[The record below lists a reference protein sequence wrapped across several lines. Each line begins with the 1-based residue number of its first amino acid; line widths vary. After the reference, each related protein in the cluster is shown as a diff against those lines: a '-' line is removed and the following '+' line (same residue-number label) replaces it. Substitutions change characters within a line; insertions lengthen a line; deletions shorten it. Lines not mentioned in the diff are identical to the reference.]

1 MKKITLPLI
10 AALLGVSNMNA
21 QEGTP
26 YNKWSIDINGGLTKP
41 ATPMK
46 QGYTGDTFFGFVHA
60 DAGVRYMF
68 NNKFGVK
75 ADFGYD
81 YMKNGE
87 DSDYF
92 RTKHYRAS
100 LQGVANLG
108 RIMNFEE
115 WTRTLGLQAHLG
127 AGYSWMEPGQDL
139 ATNLYEKD
147 QMGHVILGL
156 TGQVRLGNRVAL
168 NADFS
173 MINTVRQDMTFD
185 GAGYVDAN
193 ERGFNGTF
201 YNATLGLSFYL
212 GGNEQHADWYAND
225 GLTNRVN
232 ALENRVTDIENK
244 MIDSDND
251 GVPDYLD
258 LEPNTPAG
266 NMVDTKGRSIDL
278 NKNGIPDSYE
288 DYFDSRYAMKGE
300 KGETFTSADSNTAQ
314 DLINQGYVAVYF
326 DFDKSTPKNAE
337 ATNFLITYL
346 RSNPN
351 ATVEVNGFADSVG
364 NANYNQRLSEKRAK
378 NVAKILEQ
386 SGISS
391 SRINVVAKGEDTS
404 FDGTNK
410 TTSKFARRVTFK
422 IN

>member
-10 AALLGVSNMNA
+10 AAVLGLSNMNA
-21 QEGTP
+21 QEGLP
-26 YNKWSIDINGGLTKP
+26 YNKWSIDVNGGLTKP
-41 ATPMK
+41 SQPMTP
-46 QGYTGDTFFGFVHA
+46 GTHGDTFFGFVHA

-68 NNKFGVK
+68 NNKFGIK

-87 DSDYF
+87 DSDYY
-92 RTKHYRAS
+92 RTNYYRAS

-115 WTRTLGLQAHLG
+115 WTRTFGLLAHAG
-127 AGYSWMEPGQDL
+127 AGYSWMEPGKDNIPGVL
-139 ATNLYEKD
+139 NYDKD
-147 QMGHVILGL
+147 QMGHMIVGL

-168 NADFS
+168 NADFT
-173 MINTVRQDMTFD
+173 MVNNLRQNVTFD
-185 GAGYVDAN
+185 GMSYVDSN
-193 ERGFNGTF
+193 DRGFNGTL

-225 GLTNRVN
+225 GLTNRVES
-232 ALENRVTDIENK
+232 LENRVTDIENK

-288 DYFDSRYAMKGE
+288 DYFDSRYAKKGD
-300 KGETFTSADSNTAQ
+300 TFSSADSNTAA

-326 DFDKSTPKNAE
+326 DFDKSAPKNAE
-337 ATNFLITYL
+337 ATNFLVTYL

-351 ATVEVNGFADSVG
+351 ASVEVNGFADSVG
-364 NANYNQRLSEKRAK
+364 NAQYNQRLSEKRAK

-386 SGISS
+386 AGISS
-391 SRINVVAKGEDTS
+391 SRINVVANGEDTS
-404 FDGTNK
+404 FDGRNK

-422 IN
+422 VN

>member
-10 AALLGVSNMNA
+10 AAILGVTNMNA
-21 QEGTP
+21 QEGKP
-26 YNKWSIDINGGLTKP
+26 YNKWSIDINGGLSKP
-41 ATPMK
+41 SQPFTP
-46 QGYTGDTFFGFVHA
+46 GYYTETTHQFFHVDG
-60 DAGVRYMF
+60 GVRYMF
-68 NNKFGVK
+68 NTKFGLK
-75 ADFGYD
+75 ADYGYD

-87 DSDYF
+87 ESMYY
-92 RTKHYRAS
+92 RTKYQRVS

-108 RIMNFEE
+108 RIMEFEN
-115 WTRTLGLQAHLG
+115 WTNTFGLLAHTG
-127 AGYSWMEPGQDL
+127 AGYSWMEAG
-139 ATNLYEKD
+139 KD
-147 QMGHVILGL
+147 NIGSFEGKDEMVNFILGL
-156 TGQVRLGNRVAL
+156 TAQVRLGNRVAL

-173 MINTVRQDMTFD
+173 MVNNISQTYTFD
-185 GAGYVDAN
+185 GYSLADQEGD
-193 ERGFNGTF
+193 RSFNGTL

-212 GGNEQHADWYAND
+212 GKNGQHADWYTD
-225 GLTNRVN
+225 GNLVNRLD

-251 GVPDYLD
+251 GVADYLD

-288 DYFDSRYAMKGE
+288 DYFDSRYAKKGD
-300 KGETFTSADSNTAQ
+300 TFSSADSNTAQ

-326 DFDKSTPKNAE
+326 DFDKSAPKNAE
-337 ATNFLITYL
+337 ATNFLVTYL

-364 NANYNQRLSEKRAK
+364 NPSYNQRLSEKRAK

-386 SGISS
+386 AGISS
-391 SRINVVAKGEDTS
+391 SRIKTTANGEDTS
-404 FDGTNK
+404 FDGANK

-422 IN
+422 VK

>member
-10 AALLGVSNMNA
+10 AALLGVTSMNA
-21 QEGTP
+21 QDGVP
-26 YNKWSIDINGGLTKP
+26 YNRWSIDINGGLTKP
-41 ATPMK
+41 SQPMSPSYY
-46 QGYTGDTFFGFVHA
+46 GETTFGFVHA

-87 DSDYF
+87 NSAYF
-92 RTKHYRAS
+92 RTTHYRTS

-115 WTRTLGLQAHLG
+115 WTRTFGLQAHLG
-127 AGYSWMEPGQDL
+127 GGYSWMEPGKDE
-139 ATNLYEKD
+139 TLYDKD
-147 QMGHVILGL
+147 NMGHMIVGL
-156 TGQVRLGNRVAL
+156 TGQIRLGDRVAL

-173 MINTVRQDMTFD
+173 MINTIRQDKTFD
-185 GAGYVDAN
+185 GNSNIVNAN
-193 ERGFNGTF
+193 RAFNGTF

-244 MIDSDND
+244 MVDSDND

-278 NKNGIPDSYE
+278 NRNGIPDSYE
-288 DYFDSRYAMKGE
+288 DYFDSRYAMKGDVS
-300 KGETFTSADSNTAQ
+300 KDTFTPKDSNTAA
-314 DLINQGYVAVYF
+314 DLINQGYVSVYF

-337 ATNFLITYL
+337 ATNFIITYL

-351 ATVEVNGFADSVG
+351 ATVDVHGYADSVG
-364 NANYNQRLSEKRAK
+364 NANYNQRLSERRAK

-386 SGISS
+386 AGISS
-391 SRINVVAKGEDTS
+391 SRINIVANGEDTS

-410 TTSKFARRVTFK
+410 TASKFARRVTFK
-422 IN
+422 IK

>member
-10 AALLGVSNMNA
+10 AAVLGFSNMNA
-21 QEGTP
+21 QEGLP

-41 ATPMK
+41 SSPMTP
-46 QGYTGDTFFGFVHA
+46 GYQGDTFFGLVHA

-68 NNKFGVK
+68 NNKFGIK

-81 YMKNGE
+81 YMKSGE
-87 DSDYF
+87 DSNYF
-92 RTKHYRAS
+92 RTTHYRAS

-115 WTRTLGLQAHLG
+115 WTRTFGLQAHMG
-127 AGYSWMEPGQDL
+127 AGYSWMEPGKDL
-139 ATNLYEKD
+139 PTNIYEKD
-147 QMGHVILGL
+147 QMGHVLLGL

-168 NADFS
+168 NADFT
-173 MINTVRQDMTFD
+173 MVNTVRQNYTFD
-185 GAGYVDAN
+185 GNSMIDAN
-193 ERGFNGTF
+193 DRGFNGTF

-212 GGNEQHADWYAND
+212 GKNEQHADWYAND
-225 GLTNRVN
+225 GLTNRVE

-251 GVPDYLD
+251 GVADYLD

-288 DYFDSRYAMKGE
+288 DYFDSRYAKKGD
-300 KGETFTSADSNTAQ
+300 TFSSADSNTAK

-337 ATNFLITYL
+337 ATNFLVTYL

-364 NANYNQRLSEKRAK
+364 NASYNQRLSEKRAK

-386 SGISS
+386 AGISS
-391 SRINVVAKGEDTS
+391 SRIKTTANGEDTS

-422 IN
+422 VN

>member
-10 AALLGVSNMNA
+10 AAVLGFSNMNA
-21 QEGTP
+21 QEGLP
-26 YNKWSIDINGGLTKP
+26 YNKWSIDVNGGITKP
-41 ATPMK
+41 SQPMTP
-46 QGYTGDTFFGFVHA
+46 GYYSETFPQFFHA

-68 NNKFGVK
+68 NNKFGIK
-75 ADFGYD
+75 ADYGYD
-81 YMKNGE
+81 YMRNGDE
-87 DSDYF
+87 SQYF
-92 RTKHYRAS
+92 RTKYNRVN

-115 WTRTLGLQAHLG
+115 WTRTLGLQGHTG
-127 AGYSWMEPGQDL
+127 VGYSWMQAG
-139 ATNLYEKD
+139 KD
-147 QMGHVILGL
+147 DVVSFTGKDEMVNFIIGL
-156 TGQVRLGNRVAL
+156 TGQIRLGNRVAL

-173 MINTVRQDMTFD
+173 MINNISQNYTFD
-185 GAGYVDAN
+185 GYSVADQ
-193 ERGFNGTF
+193 EMDRSFNGTL

-212 GGNEQHADWYAND
+212 GKNEQHADWYAND
-225 GLTNRVN
+225 GLTNRVE

-251 GVPDYLD
+251 GVADYLD

-288 DYFDSRYAMKGE
+288 DYFDSRYAKKGD
-300 KGETFTSADSNTAQ
+300 TFSSADSNTAK

-337 ATNFLITYL
+337 ATNFLVTYL
-346 RSNPN
+346 RSNPS
-351 ATVEVNGFADSVG
+351 ATVDVNGFADSVG
-364 NANYNQRLSEKRAK
+364 NASYNQRLSEKRAK

-386 SGISS
+386 AGISS
-391 SRINVVAKGEDTS
+391 SRIKTTANGEDSS
-404 FDGTNK
+404 FDGANK

-422 IN
+422 VN

>member
-46 QGYTGDTFFGFVHA
+46 QGYNGDTFFGFVHA

-75 ADFGYD
+75 ADFDYD

-185 GAGYVDAN
+185 GAGHVDAN

-266 NMVDTKGRSIDL
+266 NMVDVKGRSIDL

-288 DYFDSRYAMKGE
+288 SYFEENYGKGNNTLTTTDS
-300 KGETFTSADSNTAQ
+300 STAQ
-314 DLINQGYVAVYF
+314 GLINDGYVAVYF
-326 DFDKSTPKNAE
+326 DFDKSQPKNTDAI
-337 ATNFLITYL
+337 NFILTYL
-346 RSNPN
+346 KSNPN
-351 ATVEVNGFADSVG
+351 AKVDVQGYADSVG
-364 NANYNQRLSEKRAK
+364 SASYNQRLSEKRAK

-386 SGISS
+386 AGISS
-391 SRINVVAKGEDTS
+391 SRINILGQGEDTS
-404 FDGTNK
+404 LDGSNK
-410 TTSKFARRVTFK
+410 VASKFARRVTFK
-422 IN
+422 VK

>member
-10 AALLGVSNMNA
+10 ATVLGLTNMNA
-21 QEGTP
+21 QEGLP
-26 YNKWSIDINGGLTKP
+26 YNKWSIDVNGGLTKP
-41 ATPMK
+41 SAPMTP
-46 QGYTGDTFFGFVHA
+46 GYNGDTFFGFVHA

-68 NNKFGVK
+68 NNKFGLK

-87 DSDYF
+87 DSNYF

-115 WTRTLGLQAHLG
+115 WTKTLGLMAHMG
-127 AGYSWMEPGQDL
+127 AGYSWMEPGKDL
-139 ATNLYEKD
+139 SSNIYDKD

-173 MINTVRQDMTFD
+173 MINTVRQNIRFD
-185 GAGYVDAN
+185 GASKVDAQD
-193 ERGFNGTF
+193 RGFNGTF

-212 GGNEQHADWYAND
+212 GKHDQHADWYAGD
-225 GLTNRVN
+225 ALTTRVE

-244 MIDSDND
+244 MVDSDND
-251 GVPDYLD
+251 GVADYLD

-288 DYFDSRYAMKGE
+288 DYFDSRYAKKGD
-300 KGETFTSADSNTAQ
+300 TFSSADSNTAA

-326 DFDKSTPKNAE
+326 DFDKSAPKNAE

-351 ATVEVNGFADSVG
+351 ASVEVNGYADSVG
-364 NANYNQRLSEKRAK
+364 SPQYNQRLSEKRAK

-391 SRINVVAKGEDTS
+391 SRIKVNANGEDTS
-404 FDGTNK
+404 FDGKNK

-422 IN
+422 VN

>member
-10 AALLGVSNMNA
+10 AAVLGFSNMNA

-41 ATPMK
+41 SAPMTP
-46 QGYTGDTFFGFVHA
+46 GYTSDTFFNFFHA

-68 NNKFGVK
+68 NNKFGIK

-81 YMKNGE
+81 YMKSGE
-87 DSDYF
+87 DSQYF
-92 RTKHYRAS
+92 RTKHYRTS

-115 WTRTLGLQAHLG
+115 WTKTFGLLAHAG
-127 AGYSWMEPGQDL
+127 AGYSWTTPGKDL
-139 ATNLYEKD
+139 ASNIYEKD
-147 QMGHVILGL
+147 QMGHMIVGL
-156 TGQVRLGNRVAL
+156 TGQVKLGNRVAL
-168 NADFS
+168 NADFT
-173 MINTVRQDMTFD
+173 MVNTIRQDITFD
-185 GAGYVDAN
+185 GASMIDPN
-193 ERGFNGTF
+193 DRGFNGTL

-212 GGNEQHADWYAND
+212 GKHEQHADWYAND
-225 GLTNRVN
+225 GLTNRVE

-251 GVPDYLD
+251 GVADYLD

-288 DYFDSRYAMKGE
+288 DYFDSRYAKKGD
-300 KGETFTSADSNTAQ
+300 TFSSADSNTAQ

-337 ATNFLITYL
+337 ATNFLVTYL
-346 RSNPN
+346 RSNPD
-351 ATVEVNGFADSVG
+351 ASVEVNGFADSVG
-364 NANYNQRLSEKRAK
+364 NASYNQRLSEKRAK

-391 SRINVVAKGEDTS
+391 SRIKVVANGEDTS
-404 FDGTNK
+404 FDGKNK

-422 IN
+422 VN

>member
-10 AALLGVSNMNA
+10 AALLGVSTVNA

-41 ATPMK
+41 ATPMV

-81 YMKNGE
+81 YMKSGE
-87 DSDYF
+87 NSDYF

-115 WTRTLGLQAHLG
+115 WTRTLGLQAHMG
-127 AGYSWMEPGQDL
+127 AGYSWMEPGKDL

-185 GAGYVDAN
+185 GAGHVDAN

-251 GVPDYLD
+251 GVADYLD

-326 DFDKSTPKNAE
+326 DFDKSTPRNAE

-351 ATVEVNGFADSVG
+351 AKVEVNGFADSVG
-364 NANYNQRLSEKRAK
+364 NPDYNQRLSEKRAK

-404 FDGTNK
+404 FDGKNK

>member
-10 AALLGVSNMNA
+10 AAVLGFSNMNA
-21 QEGTP
+21 QEGLP

-41 ATPMK
+41 ATPMS

-68 NNKFGVK
+68 NNKFGLK

-81 YMKNGE
+81 YMKSGE

-115 WTRTLGLQAHLG
+115 WTRTLGLQAHAG
-127 AGYSWMEPGQDL
+127 AGYSWMEPGKDL
-139 ATNLYEKD
+139 ASNIYDKD
-147 QMGHVILGL
+147 EMGHVIVGL
-156 TGQVRLGNRVAL
+156 TGQVKLGNRVAL

-173 MINTVRQDMTFD
+173 MINTIRQNVTFD
-185 GAGYVDAN
+185 GGNFIDAN
-193 ERGFNGTF
+193 DRGFNGTF

-212 GGNEQHADWYAND
+212 GKNAQHADWYAND
-225 GLTNRVN
+225 GLTNRVE

-244 MIDSDND
+244 MVDSDND
-251 GVPDYLD
+251 GVADYLD

-288 DYFDSRYAMKGE
+288 DYFDSRYAKKGD
-300 KGETFTSADSNTAQ
+300 TFSSADSNTAA

-326 DFDKSTPKNAE
+326 DFDKSAPKNAE
-337 ATNFLITYL
+337 ATNFLVTYL

-351 ATVEVNGFADSVG
+351 ANVEVNGFADSVG
-364 NANYNQRLSEKRAK
+364 NPSYNQRLSEKRAK

-391 SRINVVAKGEDTS
+391 SRIKVVANGEDSS
-404 FDGTNK
+404 FDGKNK

-422 IN
+422 VN

>member
-10 AALLGVSNMNA
+10 AAVLGFSNMNA
-21 QEGTP
+21 QEGSP

-41 ATPMK
+41 ATPMSK
-46 QGYTGDTFFGFVHA
+46 NYYGDTFFGFVHA

-68 NNKFGVK
+68 NNKFGLK

-115 WTRTLGLQAHLG
+115 WTRTLGLQAHAG
-127 AGYSWMEPGQDL
+127 AGYSWMEPGKDL
-139 ATNLYEKD
+139 ASNIYDKD
-147 QMGHVILGL
+147 QMGHVIVGL

-173 MINTVRQDMTFD
+173 MINTIRQDMTFD

-193 ERGFNGTF
+193 DRGFNGTF

-212 GGNEQHADWYAND
+212 GKNAQHADWYAND
-225 GLTNRVN
+225 GLTNRVE

-244 MIDSDND
+244 MVDSDND
-251 GVPDYLD
+251 GVADYLD

-288 DYFDSRYAMKGE
+288 DYFDSRYAKKGD
-300 KGETFTSADSNTAQ
+300 TFSSADSNTAA

-326 DFDKSTPKNAE
+326 DFDKSAPKNAE
-337 ATNFLITYL
+337 ATNFLVTYL

-351 ATVEVNGFADSVG
+351 ANVEVNGFADSVG
-364 NANYNQRLSEKRAK
+364 NPSYNQRLSEKRAK

-391 SRINVVAKGEDTS
+391 SRIKVVANGEDSS
-404 FDGTNK
+404 FDGKNK

-422 IN
+422 VN

>member
-10 AALLGVSNMNA
+10 ATVLGLANMNA
-21 QEGTP
+21 QEGLP
-26 YNKWSIDINGGLTKP
+26 YNKWSIDVNGGLTKP
-41 ATPMK
+41 SAPMTP
-46 QGYTGDTFFGFVHA
+46 GYNGDTFFGLVHA

-81 YMKNGE
+81 YMKSGE

-92 RTKHYRAS
+92 RTAHYRAS

-115 WTRTLGLQAHLG
+115 WTRTLGLQAHAG
-127 AGYSWMEPGQDL
+127 AGYSWMQPGKDGST
-139 ATNLYEKD
+139 AIDYDKD
-147 QMGHVILGL
+147 QMGHMILGL
-156 TGQVRLGNRVAL
+156 TGQVKLGNRVAL

-173 MINTVRQDMTFD
+173 MINTIRQDMTFD

-225 GLTNRVN
+225 GLTNRVE

-251 GVPDYLD
+251 GVADYLD

-288 DYFDSRYAMKGE
+288 EYFDSRYAMKGD
-300 KGETFTSADSNTAQ
+300 TFSAADSNTAQ

-326 DFDKSTPKNAE
+326 DFDKSAPKNAE
-337 ATNFLITYL
+337 STNFLITYL
-346 RSNPN
+346 RSNPE

-364 NANYNQRLSEKRAK
+364 NPTYNQRLSEKRAK

-391 SRINVVAKGEDTS
+391 DRIKVVANGEDTS
-404 FDGTNK
+404 FDGKNK

-422 IN
+422 VN

>member
-46 QGYTGDTFFGFVHA
+46 QGYNGDTFFGFVHA

-185 GAGYVDAN
+185 GAGHVDAN

>member
-41 ATPMK
+41 SQPMSPS
-46 QGYTGDTFFGFVHA
+46 YYGDTFFGFVHA

-81 YMKNGE
+81 YMKSGE
-87 DSDYF
+87 NSDYF

-115 WTRTLGLQAHLG
+115 WTRTLGLQAHMG
-127 AGYSWMEPGQDL
+127 AGYSWMEPGKDETL
-139 ATNLYEKD
+139 FDKD

-173 MINTVRQDMTFD
+173 MINTVRQNRTFD
-185 GAGYVDAN
+185 GASDVADAN
-193 ERGFNGTF
+193 RAFNGTF

-244 MIDSDND
+244 MVDSDND

-288 DYFDSRYAMKGE
+288 DYFDSRYAMKGD
-300 KGETFTSADSNTAQ
+300 KGETFTPADANTAH

-326 DFDKSTPKNAE
+326 DFDKSTPRNAE

-351 ATVEVNGFADSVG
+351 AKVEVNGFADSVG
-364 NANYNQRLSEKRAK
+364 NVNYNQRLSEKRAK

-404 FDGTNK
+404 FDGANK

-422 IN
+422 VN